1 MNFKMTFSEENLS
14 MTPDF
19 QQDGEFKVQYG
30 DVDVYKGD
38 KGDPFTYEDFTP
50 EQLEALRGPQ
60 GPKGADGTMTFEDLT
75 PEQKESLKGE
85 DGISVT
91 HSWDGN
97 ILTITSA
104 SGSSSIDLKKEVKML
119 DGSDAHET
127 DGEFFCYYAWQLDD
141 GVYLLNS
148 SDETMGEIIL
158 DSDYNYSLVSG
169 LVIVN
174 TDNFQY
180 DGGYKIITA
189 FGDETISLMAI
200 GGISIMV
207 DPDGHIDWDY
217 SSGVFASEESVTQL
231 FSALQSRYKIA
242 DTQLKRSIVN
252 ELYLLENLYNKE
264 TNTRVKK
271 LTSTGSL
278 TTAAKYI
285 TTDFIYLEKGQYQTT
300 FSDEIG
306 FEHMIQYYDSQSS
319 KPDTYTTLT
328 SGSIIIATPCYV
340 RFDGLQ
346 EKVVDK
352 EIMLVKGDTLPS
364 EYIPYQVKIKEE
376 CLPITITTVEN
387 QNLLIDNCDISE
399 IFLTLDE
406 VNDDMVFGYAMLG
419 QKIELTPGTT
429 YKTQVDIYEQGFLVQ
444 TQSFEGIA
452 MRLTDVDAS
461 LTDFQDAV
469 ALVVIQGK
477 ENTLLALSGAKI
489 TDLNDFST
497 LTKAENDTMI
507 LNYGMANHSRYN
519 SILTLY
525 DYPNT
530 IVTKEIEKELL
541 PDELFEKK
549 VKTKTFKI
557 SELNF
562 DKEQPIVISGDLS
575 EFKSY
580 KEGYWYTVT
589 SLDRTNR
596 TFQLRVGSGHTVI
609 PTVFQYKNNS
619 PSSNDIV
626 FFNEDQEID
635 LVDSIFLYETIPL
648 HKKISK
654 IDFFSVGQSLYSP
667 NSGLFGFSLLSSSLG
682 SETDAI
688 QKNYI
693 SMTNGYDNKVDIQNG
708 ISTSNTFLKCAGSS
722 NIDTWQYSFSGTI
735 RIFEEKI
742 IQAEANIAYRTV
754 LTEDSSLANY
764 SNKYTSMCAM
774 IPKSDSTLNSLFD
787 QPCYL
792 LFGFFNAMPGTTIT
806 LIFYEEE

>member
-19 QQDGEFKVQYG
+19 QQDGDFKVQYG
-30 DVDVYKGD
+30 DVDIYKGE
-38 KGDPFTYEDFTP
+38 KGDQGPQGPQGERGP
-50 EQLEALRGPQ
+50 QGPQ
-60 GPKGADGTMTFEDLT
+60 GPKGDPGDPA
-75 PEQKESLKGE
+75 
-85 DGISVT
+85 
-91 HSWDGN
+91 N
-97 ILTITSA
+97 ITTTDIVEE
-104 SGSSSIDLKKEVKML
+104 GSSALLTSGGAYQAINDALGKINAGEVTVL
-119 DGSDAHET
+119 DGSDAVEQ
-127 DGEFFCYYAWQLDD
+127 DEFSFYYSAWELDD
-141 GVYLLNS
+141 GIYLLDF
-148 SDETMGEIIL
+148 SDGRWGEIYL
-158 DSDYNYSLVSG
+158 DNTGEYSLTSG
-169 LVIVN
+169 LVIVS
-174 TDNFQY
+174 TDISSFSADY
-180 DGGYKIITA
+180 KSIIGLGYEVYSTMSVC
-189 FGDETISLMAI
+189 GISLL
-200 GGISIMV
+200 V
-207 DPDGHIDWDY
+207 DINGERAYD
-217 SSGVFASEESVTQL
+217 SSEGFFASEVYVSETLASVN
-231 FSALQSRYKIA
+231 ANYKKA

-252 ELYLLENLYNKE
+252 DIYQIQNFYNKE
-264 TNTRVKK
+264 TNTVRKK
-271 LTSTGSL
+271 LNNTGGLVGDS
-278 TTAAKYI
+278 KYVV
-285 TTDFIYLEKGQYQTT
+285 TDFIYLEKGTYQIT
-300 FSDEIG
+300 FSDEAG
-306 FEHMIQYYDSQSS
+306 FENIARYSDGQEYTPNTY
-319 KPDTYTTLT
+319 KPLT
-328 SGSIIIATPCYV
+328 DGTFKIIIPCYV
-340 RFDGLQ
+340 RFDGLK
-346 EKVVDK
+346 EKVTDK
-352 EIMLVKGDTLPS
+352 EIMLIKGDTLPS

-596 TFQLRVGSGHTVI
+596 TFQLRVGSAHTVI

-635 LVDSIFLYETIPL
+635 LVNSIFLYEIIPL

-742 IQAEANIAYRTV
+742 IQAEANIAYGTV

-792 LFGFFNAMPGTTIT
+792 LFGFFDAMPGTTIT

>member
-278 TTAAKYI
+278 TIAAKYI

-328 SGSIIIATPCYV
+328 SGSIIITTPCYV

-352 EIMLVKGDTLPS
+352 EIMLVKGDILPS
-364 EYIPYQVKIKEE
+364 EYIPYSVKIKPE
-376 CLPITITTVEN
+376 CLPIKEQKVIKDIISIEEMPLLTSLENGVIPTEVEKQVELIIGEHYTLNMELSFQNGDVNTFTYNIECRDYKEFFNLKHSCPGFIIAPQLLLESVGLDQLGYASQSGELLFYVNNIGLKTSFYN
-387 QNLLIDNCDISE
+387 QALACAG
-399 IFLTLDE
+399 FLTLTPNGFVARTDLQIGITLSKEENATIIQEDVAKLFQADFLEEDPTKIGYIKNRDSVIEYYGFNAKDLNQDE
-406 VNDDMVFGYAMLG
+406 DSHVGVEITNNSTTKAISFNVFVKLSDAIEISSTSRPTGIYTNIPLPSLKDG
-419 QKIELTPGTT
+419 TINTYIIGENIKNIGIKGSKIEEYFSYDGIVW
-429 YKTQVDIYEQGFLVQ
+429 YEDIINMFL
-444 TQSFEGIA
+444 
-452 MRLTDVDAS
+452 MY
-461 LTDFQDAV
+461 DFV
-469 ALVVIQGK
+469 PT
-477 ENTLLALSGAKI
+477 ENCIRT
-489 TDLNDFST
+489 
-497 LTKAENDTMI
+497 
-507 LNYGMANHSRYN
+507 
-519 SILTLY
+519 
-525 DYPNT
+525 NT
-530 IVTKEIEKELL
+530 IIYDRLIYGCV
-541 PDELFEKK
+541 
-549 VKTKTFKI
+549 V
-557 SELNF
+557 
-562 DKEQPIVISGDLS
+562 
-575 EFKSY
+575 
-580 KEGYWYTVT
+580 EG
-589 SLDRTNR
+589 RT
-596 TFQLRVGSGHTVI
+596 T
-609 PTVFQYKNNS
+609 
-619 PSSNDIV
+619 
-626 FFNEDQEID
+626 
-635 LVDSIFLYETIPL
+635 
-648 HKKISK
+648 
-654 IDFFSVGQSLYSP
+654 
-667 NSGLFGFSLLSSSLG
+667 
-682 SETDAI
+682 
-688 QKNYI
+688 
-693 SMTNGYDNKVDIQNG
+693 
-708 ISTSNTFLKCAGSS
+708 
-722 NIDTWQYSFSGTI
+722 
-735 RIFEEKI
+735 
-742 IQAEANIAYRTV
+742 
-754 LTEDSSLANY
+754 SSLALQKVGFVLQDIVNADDTQVII
-764 SNKYTSMCAM
+764 KYENDKNQ
-774 IPKSDSTLNSLFD
+774 IIK
-787 QPCYL
+787 
-792 LFGFFNAMPGTTIT
+792 PGR
-806 LIFYEEE
+806 